1 MSSDGTV
8 TINFNPKLSIPSY
21 SKRAKARRT
30 LQQEDAQSS
39 QALIDFLNSEYGQLH
54 DYADYACD
62 DNSSSDCAQV
72 SVD

>member
-1 MSSDGTV
+1 MNSDGTL
-8 TINFNPKLSIPSY
+8 TISFNPKLSIPSY
-21 SKRAKARRT
+21 IQRAMERGRRA

-62 DNSSSDCAQV
+62 DNSSKDCA
-72 SVD
+72 